1 MPKKKRKEKYDS
13 RVLVPVTE
21 TMHRDLRVIAAVQ
34 GRSMAAVAREAF
46 RAVLTLARKNGELHA
61 EAPAEYNGHERMRRA
76 EVQRIVEEKYDPA
89 PDRGQVHRRTKEPE
103 QKDERFPQLPPLL
116 T

>member
-89 PDRGQVHRRTKEPE
+89 PDRGHTPKPRAE
-103 QKDERFPQLPPLL
+103 KDERFPQLPPLL
-116 T
+116 P